1 MTKDVYPAPET
12 GVVPPLAEAVPSL
25 KRYES
30 PQIQDWGSILD
41 LTRGESAEASDADI
55 GGSVPV

>member
-1 MTKDVYPAPET
+1 MNEDVRPVPEA
-12 GVVPPLAEAVPSL
+12 GVVPPLAEAIPSR

-30 PQIQDWGSILD
+30 PQLQDWGSILD

>member
-1 MTKDVYPAPET
+1 MTKDAHTAPEP
-12 GVVPPLAEAVPSL
+12 GSVPPLAETVPPR

-30 PQIQDWGSILD
+30 PQLQDWGSIVD